1 MAGAAVV
8 LDDIARPGERDVLAG
23 WEASTDWR
31 FALDERAGV
40 AIGRRQHD
48 ARATTLN
55 RDSP

>member
-31 FALDERAGV
+31 FVLDEHAGV
-40 AIGRRQHD
+40 AIGLRRHD
-48 ARATTLN
+48 TRTTTLN

>member
-1 MAGAAVV
+1 MV

-31 FALDERAGV
+31 FVLDEHAGV
-40 AIGRRQHD
+40 AIGLRRHD
-48 ARATTLN
+48 TRTTTLN

>member
-1 MAGAAVV
+1 M
-8 LDDIARPGERDVLAG
+8 LDDIARPGERDVLAR

-48 ARATTLN
+48 TRTTTLN